1 MCSCLFIIGDVLPF
15 AGTTKKED
23 KEELFNTFIMLRKSA
38 KICGSCSRNCMAPEC
53 VSYNFSNMI
62 HIFLCTI
69 FLNIYVNKLNKMNL
83 YDLKS
88 LSVYSN

>member
-15 AGTTKKED
+15 AGTMKKED

-38 KICGSCSRNCMAPEC
+38 KIRGSCLRNCTAPEC

-62 HIFLCTI
+62 RIFLHTI

-83 YDLKS
+83 CDLKS
-88 LSVYSN
+88 WSVYSN